1 MRRTLTVAL
10 TLLAALALSV
20 LSAVVAFAGHPHF
33 VGEPVVTVAG
43 STVTVTGK
51 EAGLGNEAQIHVTLT
66 ADAECVNRG
75 GHNPSA
81 ANKTTVSAAGDFP
94 VQNGKAEFSLSAT
107 AAFQPNCS
115 PPMSAVFSNVVVED
129 AANGLRFP

>member
-1 MRRTLTVAL
+1 MKRTLAVAL
-10 TLLAALALSV
+10 TLIATLALSAV
-20 LSAVVAFAGHPHF
+20 AVSAGNPHF
-33 VGEPVVTVAG
+33 VGEPVVTISG
-43 STVTVTGK
+43 NTITVTGK

-66 ADAECVNRG
+66 ADAQCVNRG
-75 GHNPSA
+75 GNNPEA

-94 VQNGKAEFSLSAT
+94 VQSGKADFSLSAT

-115 PPMSAVFSNVVVED
+115 PPMSVVFSNVVVED